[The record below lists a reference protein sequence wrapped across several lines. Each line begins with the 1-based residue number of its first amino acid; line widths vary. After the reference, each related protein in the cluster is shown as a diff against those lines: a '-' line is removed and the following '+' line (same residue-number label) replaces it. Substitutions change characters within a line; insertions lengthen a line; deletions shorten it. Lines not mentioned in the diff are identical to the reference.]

1 VNILSRRSRKGL
13 KLAILGFCFAQVLI
27 LGEVRAVMAQD
38 HGLPPVLTLGD
49 AIKLA
54 LGQPSAYK
62 QAQIGESIANEDI
75 KQAKAGFYPKI
86 QAAPKVIY
94 TTPSLAKP
102 TLGTPRE
109 PSFLGANAITEYQ
122 GLLNAAGEID
132 TSGKLAATLRRSK
145 ALLESA
151 RAGSEIA
158 KRELIQ
164 TVTEA
169 YFTFALATTKRRGA
183 EVNLQVANE
192 FENNTKL
199 NLDAGEVAPVDLVR
213 ARLQTAA
220 RTDELFQAQT
230 EEKVAGDTVRFL
242 VGFEFSRAVATVDL
256 LLQMPVDGEID
267 SCTENAVQTR
277 PEFAQFEAD
286 RKAAEEEAKI
296 ARTERRPQVSYS
308 VDGGFVSDSLTFPR
322 IRDHVG
328 AQVTFGV
335 TIPLFDW
342 GASKSRETQA
352 NLKMEQTDNSR
363 RLAERQFAKDFFSA
377 RTQALSAAARIKR
390 IGASIIDAEQNVS
403 ASIARYRAGEGPILE
418 VTEAQNTLIA
428 QRQLLYQAVFD
439 YQTARSRLLRAIGQ

>member
-1 VNILSRRSRKGL
+1 MSRRSRKRL
-13 KLAILGFCFAQVLI
+13 KLIVLGFCFAQMLT
-27 LGEVRAVMAQD
+27 LGAVRVAMAQD
-38 HGLPPVLTLGD
+38 QAAPPVLSLED
-49 AIKLA
+49 AIKFA
-54 LGQPSAYK
+54 LGQPSAYR
-62 QAQIGESIANEDI
+62 QAQIGEKIAVEDI
-75 KQAKAGFYPKI
+75 KQAEAGFYPKI
-86 QAAPKVIY
+86 EAAPKVIY

-158 KRELIQ
+158 RRELIQ

-169 YFTFALATTKRRGA
+169 YFTFALAATKRRGA
-183 EVNLQVANE
+183 EVNLRIAGE
-192 FENNTKL
+192 FENNIKR
-199 NLDAGEVAPVDLVR
+199 NLEAGEVAPVDLVR

-220 RTDELFQAQT
+220 RADELFQAET
-230 EEKVAGDTVRFL
+230 EEKIAGDTVKFL
-242 VGFEFSRAVATVDL
+242 TGLEFSKPVATVDL
-256 LLQMPVDGEID
+256 LLQMPVTGEID
-267 SCTENAVQTR
+267 SYTENAVQTR

-286 RKAAEEEAKI
+286 RKAAEEEVKI
-296 ARTERRPQVSYS
+296 ARAERRPQVSYL

-335 TIPLFDW
+335 TIPIFDW

-352 NLKMEQTDNSR
+352 TLKMEQADNSR
-363 RLAERQFAKDFFSA
+363 QLAEHQFARDFFSA
-377 RTQALSAAARIKR
+377 RTQALSAALRIKR
-390 IGASIIDAEQNVS
+390 IGASITDAEQNVA

-428 QRQLLYQAVFD
+428 QRQLLYQAIFD

>member
-1 VNILSRRSRKGL
+1 L
-13 KLAILGFCFAQVLI
+13 KFAVLGFCFAQMLT
-27 LGEVRAVMAQD
+27 LGVTRAVKAQD
-38 HGLPPVLTLGD
+38 HAVPPVLTLED

-62 QAQIGESIANEDI
+62 QAQIGERIASEDI

-86 QAAPKVIY
+86 EAAPKIIY

-102 TLGTPRE
+102 ALGTPRE
-109 PSFLGANAITEYQ
+109 PSFLGADAIAVYQ
-122 GLLNAAGEID
+122 ALLNTAGEID
-132 TSGKLAATLRRSK
+132 TSGKLAATLRR
-145 ALLESA
+145 ARAQLESA

-158 KRELIQ
+158 RLELIQ

-183 EVNLQVANE
+183 EVDLQAANE

-220 RTDELFQAQT
+220 RTDELIQAQT
-230 EEKVAGDTVRFL
+230 EEKVAADTVRFL
-242 VGFEFSRAVATVDL
+242 VGFEFSRPVATVDL
-256 LLQMPVDGEID
+256 LLQMPIDAEID
-267 SCTENAVQTR
+267 TYTGNAVQTR

-286 RKAAEEEAKI
+286 RKAAGEEAKI
-296 ARTERRPQVSYS
+296 ARAERRPQISYS
-308 VDGGFVSDSLTFPR
+308 IDSGFISDSLTFPR
-322 IRDHVG
+322 IRDRVG

-335 TIPLFDW
+335 TIPLFDR

-352 NLKMEQTDNSR
+352 KLKIEQMDNSR
-363 RLAERQFAKDFFSA
+363 QMAERQFARDFFSA
-377 RTQALSAAARIKR
+377 RTQALSAAERIKR
-390 IGASIIDAEQNVS
+390 VGASIGDAEQNVS

-428 QRQLLYQAVFD
+428 QRRLLYQAIFD

>member
-1 VNILSRRSRKGL
+1 L
-13 KLAILGFCFAQVLI
+13 KFAVLGFCFALALALCITRGVT
-27 LGEVRAVMAQD
+27 AQD
-38 HGLPPVLTLGD
+38 QTVPPVLSLED

-54 LGQPSAYK
+54 LGQPSAYQ
-62 QAQIGESIANEDI
+62 QAQIGEKTANEDI

-86 QAAPKVIY
+86 AAVPNVIY

-132 TSGKLAATLRRSK
+132 TSGKLAATLRRSR

-158 KRELIQ
+158 RRELVQ
-164 TVTEA
+164 TVIEA

-183 EVNLQVANE
+183 EVNLRVADE
-192 FENNTKL
+192 FQNNLKL

-213 ARLQTAA
+213 ARLQTAS
-220 RTDELFQAQT
+220 RFDELAQAQT
-230 EEKVAGDTVRFL
+230 EEKVAADTLRFL
-242 VGFEFSRAVATVDL
+242 IGFEFTRPVAAVDL
-256 LLQMPVDGEID
+256 LVQMPQDGEIERY
-267 SCTENAVQTR
+267 TETAVQTT

-286 RKAAEEEAKI
+286 RKAAEEDAKI
-296 ARTERRPQVSYS
+296 ARAERRPQISYS
-308 VDGGFVSDSLTFPR
+308 VNGGFISDSLTLPR
-322 IRDHVG
+322 IRDHLG

-335 TIPLFDW
+335 TVPLFDW
-342 GASKSRETQA
+342 GASKSKETQA
-352 NLKMEQTDNSR
+352 KLKVQQVDNSR
-363 RLAERQFAKDFFSA
+363 QLAERQFAQAFFTA
-377 RTQALSAAARIKR
+377 RTQALSAASRIKR
-390 IGASIIDAEQNVS
+390 IAASIADAEQNVS
-403 ASIARYRAGEGPILE
+403 ASLARYRAGEAPILE
-418 VTEAQNTLIA
+418 VTEAQNTLVA